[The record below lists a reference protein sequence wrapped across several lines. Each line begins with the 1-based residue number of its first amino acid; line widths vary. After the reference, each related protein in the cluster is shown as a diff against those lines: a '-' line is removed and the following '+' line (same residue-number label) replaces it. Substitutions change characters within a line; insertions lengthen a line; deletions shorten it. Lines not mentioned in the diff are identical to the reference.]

1 MMVSRPC
8 SVLIV
13 DDEPSLRK
21 VLRMSL
27 SAGGY
32 SVEEAPSGEEALGA
46 AQNHPIDLVLL
57 DVNMPGIGGVETCR
71 RLRDLSPRTG
81 IVMLTVRDMEDDK
94 VIGLE
99 AGADDYLTKPFHLRE
114 LIVRLS
120 AVLRRT
126 RGIESRKLAVLQAGA
141 LTIDLPRRI
150 LWRSG
155 LPVHL
160 SPKEFDLLAF
170 MMQNQ
175 GAPLTHVR
183 LLRSIWGPEYG
194 NELEY
199 LRSYVRMLRKKIEE
213 DPSHPEFI
221 ITEPWVGYRFC
232 NPDDRDAPGSDSPG
246 SSWYTEASESLAP
259 PR

>member
-1 MMVSRPC
+1 
-8 SVLIV
+8 
-13 DDEPSLRK
+13 
-21 VLRMSL
+21 
-27 SAGGY
+27 
-32 SVEEAPSGEEALGA
+32 
-46 AQNHPIDLVLL
+46 
-57 DVNMPGIGGVETCR
+57 
-71 RLRDLSPRTG
+71 
-81 IVMLTVRDMEDDK
+81 MLTVRDMEDDK

-232 NPDDRDAPGSDSPG
+232 NPDDQDAPGSDSPG